1 MLRGM
6 AMKNKKIKIKAVKR
20 RMICFAVF
28 IYFPKNTIKVFNTK
42 YWKNY

>member
-28 IYFPKNTIKVFNTK
+28 IYFPKNTIKAFNTK
-42 YWKNY
+42 